1 MEDGEGIKALA
12 LRAVLDCEN
21 QNLLDLIY
29 RILLED
35 KIEGRAD

>member
-1 MEDGEGIKALA
+1 MDDDEGIRALA
-12 LRAVLDCEN
+12 LRAVLECEDPT
-21 QNLLDLIY
+21 LLDLVY